1 MTLLEAIRSIL
12 RPELL
17 QEGTIELVEN
27 APESRCQA
35 VRLNKSGPALVLKLD
50 SPKTGISVN
59 DWLFPLFLTT
69 QPALTCMCDYIVFCN
84 APTRDDARLFVFLCE
99 LKSGNPG
106 GAVKQL
112 RNSRLMVDFIVAM
125 ARHHR
130 KIERVPEISYRGLV
144 FSTAVK
150 SPPKLRSKSAP
161 PRYLPDEHMADLSF
175 VHFACGSTLQLELLC
190 A

>member
-12 RPELL
+12 RPALL

-35 VRLNKSGPALVLKLD
+35 VRLNKCGPALVVKLD
-50 SPKTGISVN
+50 SPKKGIAVN
-59 DWLFPLFLTT
+59 DWLFPLFPTT

-84 APTRDDARLFVFLCE
+84 APARDDARLFVFLCE
-99 LKSGNPG
+99 LKSGKPRD
-106 GAVKQL
+106 ALKQI
-112 RNSRLMVDFIVAM
+112 RNGRLTSDFLIAT

-130 KIERVPEISYRGLV
+130 RIERIPEISYRGLV

-150 SPPKLRSKSAP
+150 SPLKLKSKSAP
-161 PRYLPDEHMADLSF
+161 PRYLPDEQMNDLSF
-175 VHFACGSTLQLELLC
+175 VHVACGSTLQLELLC